1 MPDTDRTWIR
11 IPQAGVAVTEGTI
24 SEWLVADGDHVR
36 PQQPLYVLETEKVE
50 MEVECPAEGVV
61 HITGQ
66 TGECY
71 PVGTAVGYVDGVS

>member
-1 MPDTDRTWIR
+1 MDGTDRMWIR
-11 IPQAGVAVTEGTI
+11 IPQAGVAMTEGTI
-24 SEWLVADGDHVR
+24 TEWLVADGDHVR

-61 HITGQ
+61 HVTGQ

-71 PVGTAVGYVDGVS
+71 PVGTVVGYVDAV